1 MMNNNEHKARIM
13 ADLFMLTGVPYKMS
27 NYMGL
32 AYRGNNFEQ
41 IQFKFPWCDG
51 DVIMYPCDCTEVE
64 ETHFVESYSF
74 PWDEDDVT
82 RDYPEEIAW
91 RIIAYYFNIPFEIE

>member
-13 ADLFMLTGVPYKMS
+13 ADLFMLTGVPYTLETCEYEFK
-27 NYMGL
+27 GL
-32 AYRGNNFEQ
+32 PQ
-41 IQFKFPWCDG
+41 IQITFPWCDG
-51 DVIMYPCDCTEVE
+51 DVIMYAYTLEDPNTSSV
-64 ETHFVESYSF
+64 VESYNF

-91 RIIAYYFNIPFEIE
+91 RIIAYYFNVPFEIE

>member
-13 ADLFMLTGVPYKMS
+13 TDLFMLTGVPYTVEQCERTEFK
-27 NYMGL
+27 GL
-32 AYRGNNFEQ
+32 PQ
-41 IQFKFPWCDG
+41 IQFTFPWCDG
-51 DVIMYPCDCTEVE
+51 DVIMYACNFEDPRTSLV
-64 ETHFVESYSF
+64 VESYGF

-91 RIIAYYFNIPFEIE
+91 RIIAYYNGLQY